1 MSGFTRHQPRHANFK
16 IIHHDSEETKPC
28 HVENDTK
35 TIIRGFLSQASI
47 CIYTIILIKTSSQ
60 KSRTRVGF
68 VIFYNNDFAAL
79 WDCYQVFRLNKNN
92 FLDNF
97 SFIANWKWNFS
108 SFFYGK
114 QTLLAPK
121 TFISAWA
128 RVSENWQSAV
138 DYRKCSSLGSELT
151 TFIDGIL
158 SKLLFQWVNKR
169 FNLH

>member
-68 VIFYNNDFAAL
+68 VTFYNNDFAAL
-79 WDCYQVFRLNKNN
+79 WDCYKVFRLNKNN

-97 SFIANWKWNFS
+97 SFIANWKYNFS
-108 SFFYGK
+108 SFFYERDFD
-114 QTLLAPK
+114 Q
-121 TFISAWA
+121 
-128 RVSENWQSAV
+128 RVSENWQSAAA
-138 DYRKCSSLGSELT
+138 DYQKWSSLGSKLT

>member
-1 MSGFTRHQPRHANFK
+1 MGFYLNKVWLNT
-16 IIHHDSEETKPC
+16 
-28 HVENDTK
+28 
-35 TIIRGFLSQASI
+35 
-47 CIYTIILIKTSSQ
+47 CIYAIILIKTSSG
-60 KSRTRVGF
+60 KPKTRVGYI
-68 VIFYNNDFAAL
+68 IFHNNDFAAL
-79 WDCYQVFRLNKNN
+79 WDSEKVFRLSKDT
-92 FLDNF
+92 FLGNF

-158 SKLLFQWVNKR
+158 SKLLFQWVKKR